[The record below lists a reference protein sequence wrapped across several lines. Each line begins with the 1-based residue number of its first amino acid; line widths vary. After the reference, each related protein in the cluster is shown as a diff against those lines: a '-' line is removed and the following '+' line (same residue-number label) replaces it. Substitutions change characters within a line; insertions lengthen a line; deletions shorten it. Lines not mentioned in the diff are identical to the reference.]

1 MVMGFTELTT
11 ERPDMEALATKQE
24 SKTISSFDRC
34 DQCGGQA
41 FVLVAGISG
50 ELTFCGHHYAKI
62 EKDPQAIEKLKAF
75 AYEIVDDRY
84 KLQEFED
91 KRVIGD

>member
-1 MVMGFTELTT
+1 MVTGFIKLTT
-11 ERPDMEALATKQE
+11 ERPNMEAVATKQE

-41 FVLVAGISG
+41 FVLAVGISG
-50 ELTFCGHHYAKI
+50 ELTFCGHHYSKI
-62 EKDPQAIEKLKAF
+62 EKDSQAHEKLKSF

-84 KLQEFED
+84 KLKEFED
-91 KRVIGD
+91 KRLMGD